1 MRQVLLSLVLAVAA
15 ALGAELRWLGS
26 LNTPYAEAHGV
37 AADGSTAVGWA
48 GVLSP
53 HRAWLW
59 IRDSGMTVIRPPA
72 PDRDCEAWG
81 ISADGRVVVGCTH
94 PDNTS
99 NYRGFCWNRDTMIV
113 LGTLGGLTSWAYA
126 ASADGWVVVGGAEHF
141 SGYNHAFRWRPDS
154 GMQDLGVLPG
164 ALRSVARAVSLDG
177 GVVVGW
183 SGFPGQI
190 HNAFRWEDGQMTNI
204 HNPSFGGSEG
214 LGVSGDGQV
223 AVGAWGPQSL
233 TPCRPFRW
241 TAATGM
247 YDLGTL
253 GGDWGEAW
261 AANRDG
267 SIVVGWSER
276 SQGNWAAF
284 RWSEATGME
293 DLNAVYPDLLSP
305 GSVLRDAM
313 AISPDGRFIAGR
325 GYNAATGV
333 DEAYL
338 LDTGSSAFSTEN
350 HRPAANSGA
359 QLTSSP
365 NPFRQSTTLSVSV
378 PFRTAIELAVF
389 DLSGKPV
396 AELLNAVVEAGS
408 YALPLTSVGL
418 ASGTYVCVLKA
429 GTSVVSTRLVRTN

>member
-1 MRQVLLSLVLAVAA
+1 MRQVLLLLVLAVAA

-59 IRDSGMTVIRPPA
+59 IRDSGMTVIQPPA

-81 ISADGRVVVGCTH
+81 ISADGRVVVGCTR

-99 NYRGFCWNRDTMIV
+99 NYRGFCWDRDTMIV
-113 LGTLGGLTSWAYA
+113 
-126 ASADGWVVVGGAEHF
+126 
-141 SGYNHAFRWRPDS
+141 P
-154 GMQDLGVLPG
+154 
-164 ALRSVARAVSLDG
+164 
-177 GVVVGW
+177 
-183 SGFPGQI
+183 
-190 HNAFRWEDGQMTNI
+190 
-204 HNPSFGGSEG
+204 
-214 LGVSGDGQV
+214 
-223 AVGAWGPQSL
+223 
-233 TPCRPFRW
+233 
-241 TAATGM
+241 
-247 YDLGTL
+247 GTL

-293 DLNAVYPDLLSP
+293 DLNAVFADLLSP

-325 GYNAATGV
+325 GYNAHTGV

-378 PFRTAIELAVF
+378 PNC
-389 DLSGKPV
+389 D
-396 AELLNAVVEAGS
+396 
-408 YALPLTSVGL
+408 
-418 ASGTYVCVLKA
+418 
-429 GTSVVSTRLVRTN
+429 